1 MRWRVGPAWSLVLRR
16 ERPGYDPRVLPD
28 DGVLAIDGGRP
39 VRTQPLDF
47 AKGAALLGQAEADA
61 VTAVVAGRAL
71 FRYTRGP
78 TAGAV
83 AGFERATCDA
93 LGTRYAVAVANGTAA
108 LRCALAALGV
118 GCGDEV
124 VVPAFTFIAT
134 VNAVIAA
141 GAVPVF
147 AEVDDTLGLDC
158 TDLATH
164 VTDRTAAIIAVH
176 LENVACDL
184 DGVLEVAARHGVP
197 VIEDAAQAIGATYRG
212 RAAGT
217 FGALGAFS
225 LQQEKNITAGEG
237 GIVVTDD
244 ETLYLRATRYQD
256 QGGQFVTSYA
266 SGRGDELTEPYAGE
280 NLRMGEL
287 AGAVA
292 RVQLERLPAILAA
305 LGASKGRILERVG
318 EVAGLVRRRRPDPDG
333 DGSSSITWFVPEA
346 STAKRFAAALRAEGV
361 PSAQMY
367 GARPVYL
374 NPAVIDQRTA
384 SGKGGPWACAEHPT
398 DRTYGE
404 GLCPRTEALV
414 ARSVIVPIGV
424 GYTDRD
430 CDDVAAAV
438 RKVARGLLR

>member
-1 MRWRVGPAWSLVLRR
+1 M
-16 ERPGYDPRVLPD
+16 
-28 DGVLAIDGGRP
+28 LALDGGTP
-39 VRTQPLDF
+39 VRVEPLDF
-47 AKGAALLGQAEADA
+47 AKGAARLGQAEIDA
-61 VTAVVAGRAL
+61 VAAVLASRAL
-71 FRYTRGP
+71 FRYTRERA
-78 TAGAV
+78 AGSV

-93 LGTRYAVAVANGTAA
+93 LGARYAVAVANGTAA

-124 VVPAFTFIAT
+124 VVPAFTFVAT
-134 VNAVIAA
+134 VNAVVAA

-158 TDLATH
+158 DDLAAH

-184 DGVLEVAARHGVP
+184 DGVLDVAGRHGVP
-197 VIEDAAQAIGATYRG
+197 VVEDAAQALGATYHG
-212 RAAGT
+212 RAVGT
-217 FGALGAFS
+217 FGALGTFS

-244 ETLYLRATRYQD
+244 ETLYLRAARYQD

-266 SGRGDELTEPYAGE
+266 SARGEELTEPFAGE

-292 RVQLERLPAILAA
+292 GVQLARLPAILAA
-305 LGASKGRILERVG
+305 LRASKARILERVG
-318 EVAGLVRRRRPDPDG
+318 DISSLVRRRRPDPDG
-333 DGSSSITWFVPEA
+333 DGSSSITWFLPDPP
-346 STAKRFAAALRAEGV
+346 TAKRFAAAVRAEGV
-361 PSAQMY
+361 PCAQMY
-367 GARPVYL
+367 GGRPVYL
-374 NPAVIDQRTA
+374 NPAVLARRTA

-438 RKVARGLLR
+438 RKVACGVLR

>member
-1 MRWRVGPAWSLVLRR
+1 VL
-16 ERPGYDPRVLPD
+16 GD
-28 DGVLAIDGGRP
+28 DAVLALDGGTP
-39 VRTQPLDF
+39 VRIEPLDF

-61 VTAVVAGRAL
+61 VATVVAGRAL
-71 FRYTRGP
+71 FRYQRERVGGT
-78 TAGAV
+78 V
-83 AGFERATCDA
+83 ADFERAVCDA
-93 LGTRYAVAVANGTAA
+93 LGSRYAVAVANGTAA

-124 VVPAFTFIAT
+124 VVPAFTFVAT

-158 TDLATH
+158 ADLAAH

-184 DGVLEVAARHGVP
+184 DGVLDVAARHDVP
-197 VIEDAAQAIGATYRG
+197 VIEDAAQALGATYHG
-212 RAAGT
+212 RAVGT
-217 FGALGAFS
+217 FGALGTFS

-237 GIVVTDD
+237 GIVTTDE
-244 ETLYLRATRYQD
+244 ETLYLRAARYQD
-256 QGGQFVTSYA
+256 QGGQFVTSYT
-266 SGRGDELTEPYAGE
+266 SGRGEELTEPFAGE

-292 RVQLERLPAILAA
+292 GVQLERLPALLAA
-305 LGASKGRILERVG
+305 LRASKARILAGVG
-318 EVAGLVRRRRPDPDG
+318 DVAGLVRRRRPDPGG
-333 DGSSSITWFVPEA
+333 DGSSSITWFLPDPP
-346 STAKRFAAALRAEGV
+346 TAKRFAAAVRAEGV
-361 PSAQMY
+361 PCAQMY
-367 GARPVYL
+367 GGRPVYL
-374 NPAVIDQRTA
+374 NAAVLARRTA
-384 SGKGGPWACAEHPT
+384 SGKGGPWNCAEHPT

-414 ARSVIVPIGV
+414 ARSVIIPLGV
-424 GYTDRD
+424 KYTDRD

-438 RKVARGLLR
+438 RKVACGLLR